1 MGKTACFF
9 SWKCFRW
16 REGLLRKSGVS
27 WGFWVYP
34 CLLFGKES
42 KLFFTFLWDLR
53 YFFFKLN
60 LIQCS
65 AKKVCQTM
73 SICFPAVFFPH
84 FFLFF
89 GKGAASTQ
97 NATYWFAFL
106 RQLWH
111 AMAGLW
117 YQIRENLD
125 MIPSFLKRHI
135 SSQMETKV
143 SPSSLGGGGPKGLFA
158 TVFGAFFLTCGCE
171 FHEELQG
178 GEGNFLTSWR
188 SFWVIRVKC
197 KNRAAYKVGPDAPV
211 IRELWSPEI
220 NGRALNGF
228 LPGVISPYWK
238 GPHFSPFIT
247 GLNLP
252 TLWDWRIK
260 AKLPDEEGGKIELQ
274 DGVSSVFVKL

>member
-27 WGFWVYP
+27 WRFWVYP
-34 CLLFGKES
+34 CLLFGKKTS
-42 KLFFTFLWDLR
+42 FFHRSLKLTLLFLQAQPDSMFLPKRYVKLCQFVSPLFFFLI
-53 YFFFKLN
+53 F
-60 LIQCS
+60 
-65 AKKVCQTM
+65 V
-73 SICFPAVFFPH
+73 
-84 FFLFF
+84 FF

-125 MIPSFLKRHI
+125 MIPSFLKSHI

-143 SPSSLGGGGPKGLFA
+143 LPSSLGGGWPKGLFA
-158 TVFGAFFLTCGCE
+158 PVFGAFFLTCGCE

-252 TLWDWRIK
+252 KLWDWRIK

>member
-1 MGKTACFF
+1 MSNYVNLSPRCFF
-9 SWKCFRW
+9 S
-16 REGLLRKSGVS
+16 S
-27 WGFWVYP
+27 
-34 CLLFGKES
+34 
-42 KLFFTFLWDLR
+42 
-53 YFFFKLN
+53 
-60 LIQCS
+60 
-65 AKKVCQTM
+65 
-73 SICFPAVFFPH
+73 
-84 FFLFF
+84 FLFF
-89 GKGAASTQ
+89 WKRGSF
-97 NATYWFAFL
+97 NAECHLLVCFSPT
-106 RQLWH
+106 
-111 AMAGLW
+111 AMACYGRFVVSNTRKLGYDSFILEEPYIFSDGNQGL
-117 YQIRENLD
+117 
-125 MIPSFLKRHI
+125 
-135 SSQMETKV
+135 
-143 SPSSLGGGGPKGLFA
+143 PSSLGGGWPKGLFA
-158 TVFGAFFLTCGCE
+158 PVFGAFFLTCGCE

-252 TLWDWRIK
+252 KLWDWRIK